1 MGAGFFA
8 AALARVLALGFGAAA
23 FGATFGAAFG
33 VASVFLVARALW
45 VLGLL
50 RGALLLQSPLWVLGL
65 LLLLQL
71 LLQLLLSLRA
81 PHSVLLLPLLLGPIL
96 VGRLILRISPFYFRI
111 YYLAY
116 GGKSKKQSETY
127 KAPAE
132 INGLVVVRPKIK
144 FDCLQS

>member
-8 AALARVLALGFGAAA
+8 AALARVLALIFGAAA

-33 VASVFLVARALW
+33 VESVFLDARALW
-45 VLGLL
+45 ARLL
-50 RGALLLQSPLWVLGL
+50 REALLLQSPLWLLAL

-71 LLQLLLSLRA
+71 LLQLLLSLQA
-81 PHSVLLLPLLLGPIL
+81 QQSLLLPLLLGPIL

-127 KAPAE
+127 KAPAQ
-132 INGLVVVRPKIK
+132 INGLVVARPKIEV
-144 FDCLQS
+144 DCLQS

>member
-33 VASVFLVARALW
+33 VESVFLVARVVWA
-45 VLGLL
+45 LGLL

-65 LLLLQL
+65 LCLLQL

-81 PHSVLLLPLLLGPIL
+81 PQSPLLPRLLGPIL
-96 VGRLILRISPFYFRI
+96 AALLILMLSPFYFRI

-116 GGKSKKQSETY
+116 GGKSKKQSDTY
-127 KAPAE
+127 AAPAE
-132 INGLVVVRPKIK
+132 IDGLVVARPKIEV
-144 FDCLQS
+144 DCLQS